1 MQNCP
6 KMVSELNRFEPT
18 YKPYGNQAIL
28 IEWPSKIDKNILND
42 ILLFKE
48 KIVYYNSKVIVDIIN
63 TYNSITIIY
72 DSTIRNI
79 YNEILRLKSIYLE
92 EFSGEK
98 ENIYRWQIPVCY
110 DLKFGIDLE
119 EISIQ
124 KKLSIEEIIKLHSER
139 IYTVYFIGF
148 LPGFLYLGGLDER
161 LHIPRKATPRFKVEK
176 GSVAIG
182 GSQTGVYP
190 VESAGGWQIMGKS
203 PVSFF
208 DISLET
214 PCFAK
219 PGDEIVFTPVDM
231 EEYLSIEEQVVEKSY
246 KLNKSI
252 VND

>member
-1 MQNCP
+1 
-6 KMVSELNRFEPT
+6 MVSELNRFEPT
-18 YKPYGNQAIL
+18 YKPYGSHAIL

-48 KIVYYNSKVIVDIIN
+48 KIVYYNTKVIVDIIN
-63 TYNSITIIY
+63 TYSSITIIY

-79 YNEILRLKSIYLE
+79 YNEISRLKSIYLE

-110 DLKFGIDLE
+110 DLKFGVDLE
-119 EISIQ
+119 EISVQ
-124 KKLSIEEIIKLHSER
+124 KKLSIEEIIKLHSEK

-148 LPGFLYLGGLDER
+148 LPGFLYLGGLDEQ
-161 LHIPRKATPRFKVEK
+161 LLTPRKATPRLKVEK

-190 VESAGGWQIMGKS
+190 VESAGGWQIIGKS

-219 PGDEIVFTPVDM
+219 PGDEIVFTPVKM

>member
-1 MQNCP
+1 
-6 KMVSELNRFEPT
+6 MVSELNRFELT
-18 YKPYGNQAIL
+18 YKPYGNHAIL

-48 KIVYYNSKVIVDIIN
+48 KIVYHNSKVIVDIIN

-72 DSTIRNI
+72 DLTIRNI
-79 YNEILRLKSIYLE
+79 YNEISRLKSIYSE
-92 EFSGEK
+92 ELSGEK
-98 ENIYRWQIPVCY
+98 ESSYRWQIPVCY

-119 EISIQ
+119 EISAQ
-124 KKLSIEEIIKLHSER
+124 KKLSIEEILKLHSER

-161 LHIPRKATPRFKVEK
+161 LHIPRKATPRFTVEK

-208 DISLET
+208 DILLET